1 MDVPSKFAT
10 NDTPMLTDAD
20 LARIL
25 NRSRTITSRLGRAG
39 ILTPQRHTLRGKRL
53 YEPDYVEW
61 ALENV
66 PELITRMSDQS
77 VE

>member
-1 MDVPSKFAT
+1 MDVPSRFLT
-10 NDTPMLTDAD
+10 IDTPMLTDAD

-39 ILTPQRHTLRGKRL
+39 ILTPQRYTLRGKRL

-66 PELITRMSDQS
+66 PDLTKRMSDHR